1 QRCWRHMPYCPRL
14 TIRSR
19 FILSQDQT
27 LVKRKFIKT
36 KINLMPK
43 VLAAHA
49 VLSSADHTVKVHPEA
64 R

>member
-1 QRCWRHMPYCPRL
+1 MHVLGMPPA
-14 TIRSR
+14 

-27 LVKRKFIKT
+27 LVKRKLIKT

-49 VLSSADHTVKVHPEA
+49 VLSSADHTVKVHPEPGSVTLKGN

>member
-1 QRCWRHMPYCPRL
+1 
-14 TIRSR
+14 
-19 FILSQDQT
+19 
-27 LVKRKFIKT
+27 
-36 KINLMPK
+36 MPK